1 MTKGTLMFSAGLLG
15 LAVPALVLLGLA
27 FGATGVLTLRG
38 GTNLVPILW
47 PFSLMLIGGWHS
59 KGIEALLAAISVA
72 LNCATYIGVA
82 LGVRLGVRAMQRWVR
97 R

>member
-15 LAVPALVLLGLA
+15 LA
-27 FGATGVLTLRG
+27 FGMTGVLTLRG
-38 GTNLVPILW
+38 GTNLVPIFW

-59 KGIEALLAAISVA
+59 KSIEALLAAISVA
-72 LNCATYIGVA
+72 LNCATYICLAMGA
-82 LGVRLGVRAMQRWVR
+82 HLAVRAMQRWVR